1 MQAHSAALNYSTSQ
15 SLYLSLS
22 PAKQSTL
29 ANNSAAGNNS
39 STSAAAAPGSDKVNL
54 SAAGQLASAQDQNQ
68 SGLDLSPAV
77 SMLKNVLHQA
87 LGLDV
92 GLVNIQ
98 DLEAQ
103 QTDSVSASALSMQ
116 SSDGKRSQSAQG
128 FSYEEQHSSELAL
141 SGTLVTKDGQQLN
154 FSLDV
159 SMESDFSVQA
169 AQLQDGPA
177 PQPGGDAPA
186 GAQPDSQPL
195 QFNLGNDAGPL
206 SGSSVLGMLTKMLQ
220 SFTDGS
226 SNGGS
231 NASAAADGGKS
242 TDGGNGDFG
251 QQVLNLLA
259 RFKVWAGQSD
269 KLLADQTLSA
279 TAVPAAAAQSA
290 SQQGN
295 QADSQQAA
303 PVSRIDTTA

>member
-1 MQAHSAALNYSTSQ
+1 
-15 SLYLSLS
+15 
-22 PAKQSTL
+22 
-29 ANNSAAGNNS
+29 
-39 STSAAAAPGSDKVNL
+39 
-54 SAAGQLASAQDQNQ
+54 
-68 SGLDLSPAV
+68 
-77 SMLKNVLHQA
+77 
-87 LGLDV
+87 V

-116 SSDGKRSQSAQG
+116 SSDGTHSQSAQG

-177 PQPGGDAPA
+177 PQSGNGKASN
-186 GAQPDSQPL
+186 GQPDSQPL

-226 SNGGS
+226 SSDGS
-231 NASAAADGGKS
+231 NTGTTANGGKS
-242 TDGGNGDFG
+242 TGSGGGDFG
-251 QQVLNLLA
+251 QQLLNLLA
-259 RFKVWAGQSD
+259 RFKVWADQSD
-269 KLLADQTLSA
+269 KPLADQTLSA
-279 TAVPAAAAQSA
+279 TAVPAATAQSA

-295 QADSQQAA
+295 QADRQQAA